1 MNALEE
7 LALSFSRLPG
17 IGRKSA
23 ERIAAQLLRED
34 SAFVRRFAAQIAT
47 VQERIHA
54 CAVCGAWAEAELCPV
69 CSDELRD
76 RSTVCVVEQPQDV
89 QTIERFHEYNGLY
102 HVLGGLIAPL
112 EGVTPDKLSISR
124 LVARIH
130 AGGIKEVI
138 VATNPTVE
146 GDTTALY
153 VQHVLKDTGVSVT
166 RPAMGMPVGGD
177 IGYVDKLTFSRSLK
191 GRAAF

>member
-17 IGRKSA
+17 IGKKSA
-23 ERIAAQLLRED
+23 ERIAAQLLKED
-34 SAFVRRFAAQIAT
+34 ATFVQRFAAQIAT

-54 CAVCGAWAEAELCPV
+54 CPVCGSWAEAELCP
-69 CSDELRD
+69 
-76 RSTVCVVEQPQDV
+76 VCVVEQPQDV
-89 QTIERFHEYNGLY
+89 QTIEHFREYNGLY

-112 EGVTPDKLSISR
+112 EGITPDKLAIAQ

-177 IGYVDKLTFSRSLK
+177 IGYVDKLTFSRSFK
-191 GRAAF
+191 GRSSF